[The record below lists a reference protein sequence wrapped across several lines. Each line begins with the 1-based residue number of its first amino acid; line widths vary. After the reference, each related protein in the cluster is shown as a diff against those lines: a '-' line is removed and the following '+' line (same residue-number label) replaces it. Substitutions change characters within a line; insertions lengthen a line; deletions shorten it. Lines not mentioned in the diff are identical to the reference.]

1 MRAHLVGPTT
11 SEVRLERDAFDRRFG
26 VQLEGP
32 PRYVDESLLFQ
43 LFDSNRVDVTPW
55 SNVVGEDD
63 QLDRLD
69 CLSHLCQEP

>member
-11 SEVRLERDAFDRRFG
+11 SEIRLERDAFDGRFG
-26 VQLEGP
+26 VQLEGQ
-32 PRYVDESLLFQ
+32 PRYVDQTLLFQ
-43 LFDSNRVDVTPW
+43 LFDSNRVDVAPG

-63 QLDRLD
+63 QLDPLD